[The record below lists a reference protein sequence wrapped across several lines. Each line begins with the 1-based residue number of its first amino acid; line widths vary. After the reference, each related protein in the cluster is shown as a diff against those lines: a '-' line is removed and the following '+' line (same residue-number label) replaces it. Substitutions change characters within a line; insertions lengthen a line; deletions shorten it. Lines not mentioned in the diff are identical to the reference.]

1 MVRGIKKDLP
11 DEGSAL
17 GSPFG
22 GAGTAS
28 AVTERALSA
37 PCGGTSPIGRGK
49 AHCGAILNQI
59 KPPFTYQPPLSN
71 FMEGNIHYGKENLHC
86 H

>member
-1 MVRGIKKDLP
+1 MLLSIKSFAP
-11 DEGSAL
+11 AGRL
-17 GSPFG
+17 GSPSG
-22 GAGTAS
+22 RAGTAS

-59 KPPFTYQPPLSN
+59 NPPLPACFLLEFPLTILPS
-71 FMEGNIHYGKENLHC
+71 FGYNIS
-86 H
+86 